1 MRNER
6 NANLHCLPNDEIEIT
21 QMKVANSLLSGVL
34 AVCVANTALA
44 DVRLP
49 GMFSDAMVLQQ
60 GIPLPIWGRA
70 APGEKVTVAI
80 THQTASTTA
89 DKDGQWRVTLEP
101 LKADGKLLAMTVS
114 GHNTIVIKEILVGE
128 VWLCGGQS
136 NMAMPVRNCFHFDDE
151 QAAANLPQIRLY
163 HAARPGSPEPQTD
176 HDGYWS
182 VCSPQ
187 IVGDWTATGFFFG
200 RHLHEELNTPVGL
213 IDTSRGGMP
222 IRTFMSRECF
232 GTLPTGK
239 NDYEE
244 LQQLWRDYVAHRAER
259 DAAVVRA
266 QELERQRQAWL
277 VAQDQRED
285 NPAAAA
291 TWDADVSGWT
301 AVTGDKILFPT
312 VGIYWVRKQIE
323 IPKEWLGRELE
334 IGPLTIADVDQP
346 YANGKPINGGLWIKD
361 FGESG
366 GRWYLVPSKV
376 TTATTLSLALR
387 ILNVTGQPGLQL
399 TSTTALR
406 PREPAAGERPV
417 LIGGEWRMRQAVT
430 IKASDLPHVPAAR
443 PAPGSKAGDP
453 GALYNSSIYPLA
465 PFAVRGAIWYQ
476 GEADSARTRHYAEAL
491 PALIANWRSLW
502 GQGEFP
508 FGIVQLP
515 NRKPRQT
522 VPIEH
527 GWPEFRE
534 VQAHVVQTVPN
545 TGIAVTIDIGD
556 AVEGHPRN
564 KQDVGKRLALWALAN
579 TYGKKIRN
587 CSSPLYRS
595 LKIDGRYI
603 RVSFDHA
610 AGGLKAENGAPAGFA
625 IAGADKIFHF
635 ATAKIDGNSV
645 VVWSDKI
652 QKPVA
657 VRYAWAENPI
667 GNLFNQARL
676 PVMPFRTDDWDIK
689 EVKSS
694 DDEKLP

>member
-1 MRNER
+1 VTIVDFLQII
-6 NANLHCLPNDEIEIT
+6 NAEIGNN
-21 QMKVANSLLSGVL
+21 QMKIANFLIAAALS
-34 AVCVANTALA
+34 ACAANAAQA

-49 GMFSDAMVLQQ
+49 GMFSNAMVLQQ
-60 GIPLPIWGRA
+60 GIPLPVWGWA
-70 APGEKVTVAI
+70 DPGEQVTVVIAN
-80 THQTASTTA
+80 QKAFTTA
-89 DKDGQWRVTLEP
+89 DNDGKWRVTLEP
-101 LKADGKLLAMTVS
+101 LKADEKPLAMTVG
-114 GHNTIVIKEILVGE
+114 GHNTIVIKDVLVGE

-163 HAARPGSPEPQTD
+163 HASRPGSPEPQIE
-176 HDGYWS
+176 HDGHWS

-187 IVGDWTATGFFFG
+187 TVGNWTATGFFFG
-200 RHLHEELNTPVGL
+200 RHLHKELGVPIGL

-222 IRTFMSRECF
+222 IRTFMSRESF
-232 GTLPTGK
+232 GLLPTGK

-244 LQQLWRDYVAHRAER
+244 LQKLWRDYVAHRADR
-259 DAAVVRA
+259 DAAVVGA
-266 QELERQRQAWL
+266 QELERKRHAWL
-277 VAQDQRED
+277 VDQDQREE

-291 TWDADVSGWT
+291 APDADISGWT
-301 AVTGDKILFPT
+301 AVSGDKIQFPT
-312 VGIYWVRKQIE
+312 AGIYWVRKQIE
-323 IPKEWLGRELE
+323 IPKEWLDRELE
-334 IGPLTIADVDQP
+334 IGPFTIADVDQP
-346 YANGKPINGGLWIKD
+346 YASGKLIHGGLWINS
-361 FGESG
+361 FGEHG
-366 GRWYLVPSKV
+366 GRWYHVPARFSK
-376 TTATTLSLALR
+376 TTTLTLALR
-387 ILNVTGQPGLQL
+387 ILNVTGHPGLQL

-406 PREPAAGERPV
+406 PREPSAGEHPI
-417 LIGGEWRMRQAVT
+417 LLGGEWRMRQAVA
-430 IKASDLPHVPAAR
+430 IEASDLPLVPAVD
-443 PAPGSKAGDP
+443 PVPGSKAGEP

-476 GEADSARTRHYAEAL
+476 GEADSTKTQHYAEAL

-534 VQAHVVQTVPN
+534 VQARVAQTVPN
-545 TGIAVTIDIGD
+545 AGIAVTIDIGD

-579 TYGKKIRN
+579 TYGKEIPN
-587 CSSPLYRS
+587 WSSPLYRS

-603 RVSFDHA
+603 RVIFDHA

-625 IAGADKIFHF
+625 IAGTDKIFHF
-635 ATAKIDGNSV
+635 ATAKIDGDSV
-645 VVWSDKI
+645 VVSSDKV

-657 VRYAWAENPI
+657 VRYAWAENPV
-667 GNLFNQARL
+667 GNLFNQAGL
-676 PVMPFRTDDWDIK
+676 PVMPFRTDDWDTK